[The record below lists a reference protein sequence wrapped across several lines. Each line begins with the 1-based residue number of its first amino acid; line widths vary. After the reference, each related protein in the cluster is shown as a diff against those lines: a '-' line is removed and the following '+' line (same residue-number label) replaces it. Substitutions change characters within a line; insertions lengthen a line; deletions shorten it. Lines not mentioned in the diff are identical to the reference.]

1 MPRLDGTRRTP
12 FGARAASSFAHR
24 SLPHP
29 SLRHLLHLAWI
40 AFIGATLSGTATA
53 NDTAPADTSSA
64 AAAAAIAAASDPA
77 ASDPAAADSSGAP
90 ADTTTARL
98 YYVRLDNGEEL
109 QAARVRRTSRENL
122 LVMLLTG
129 EKRLVP
135 VYDVVSIE
143 DDKGDDLTRDV
154 MEGWTTVTAKPDS
167 SWPASSKLKRPSHF
181 LHGYPLP
188 ERSSYVVMEL
198 GYMVPLDRSKQGN
211 TMSGYGVWQ
220 LAYLKNVNETYAIGP
235 AIQAEY
241 GGSEGRFSAMIRG
254 RRWLSRTTS
263 LEMGLGASVGTRAS
277 ALESVRSTE
286 PTIFLQ
292 GSVNVDDAL
301 MLMLQAETFKR
312 DYPSWYDSYP
322 GSNRIGDTESGIQ
335 VLAGGRLGGAL
346 GVAAAGIGGVLYLG
360 LIALIIASGAAS

>member
-1 MPRLDGTRRTP
+1 MPRLLIR
-12 FGARAASSFAHR
+12 
-24 SLPHP
+24 
-29 SLRHLLHLAWI
+29 LAWVVL
-40 AFIGATLSGTATA
+40 IGNALSGT
-53 NDTAPADTSSA
+53 
-64 AAAAAIAAASDPA
+64 AAASDPA
-77 ASDPAAADSSGAP
+77 SADSASAAAAIAPAVAPAASAATAAPDSSDAP
-90 ADTTTARL
+90 ADTTTVRF
-98 YYVRLDNGEEL
+98 YHVRLDNGDEL
-109 QAARVRRTSRENL
+109 RAARVRRTSRENL
-122 LVMLLTG
+122 QVMLLTG
-129 EKRLVP
+129 ERRLVP

-143 DDKGDDLTRDV
+143 DDKGKDRTRDV

-167 SWPASSKLKRPSHF
+167 TWPAASKLKRPSHF

-198 GYMVPLDRSKQGN
+198 GYMVPLDRSKQGQ

-241 GGSEGRFSAMIRG
+241 GGSEGRFSAMVRG

-277 ALESVRSTE
+277 AFESVRSTE

-301 MLMLQAETFKR
+301 MLMVQAETFTR
-312 DYPSWYDSYP
+312 DYPAWYDSYA
-322 GSNRIGDTESGIQ
+322 GSNRVGDTESGIQ

-360 LIALIIASGAAS
+360 LIALIIASGAAG